1 MCHRYW
7 PGEVTG
13 SEIHGT
19 FEITLQSVREY
30 PDYVLR
36 ELKIV
41 DTRVSSE

>member
-1 MCHRYW
+1 MCDRYW
-7 PGEVTG
+7 PNETTG
-13 SEIHGT
+13 SEIHGP

-30 PDYVLR
+30 PDCVLR